1 MIIFVYSL
9 EMQCE
14 QHIFKTIIRR
24 SVFLMNNTDKSIKEI
39 SDSLNFPNP
48 SAFGTFFKK
57 HTAASPRLFSEN
69 YCLRPK

>member
-1 MIIFVYSL
+1 
-9 EMQCE
+9 
-14 QHIFKTIIRR
+14 
-24 SVFLMNNTDKSIKEI
+24 MNNTDKSIKEI